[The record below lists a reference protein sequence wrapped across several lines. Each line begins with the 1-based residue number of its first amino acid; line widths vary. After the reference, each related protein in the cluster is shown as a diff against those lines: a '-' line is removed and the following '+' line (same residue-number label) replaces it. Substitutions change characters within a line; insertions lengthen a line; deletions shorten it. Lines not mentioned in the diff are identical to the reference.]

1 MAQATKRENLYQK
14 HKWKL
19 TGVGIGLAIG
29 LGYLILTGSRY
40 SQLVGYFAYMS
51 FACTLIPLPTPPYV
65 IALGKVFHPGGVAF
79 VGAIANCL
87 AALAE
92 YYVIAWLFSKTT
104 LQQQVETNRIF
115 QRFARFF
122 QSAAL
127 ACLIFTGVTPIPFEP
142 FRLAAILI
150 RYNVPKYL
158 LAVFIGRFI
167 RYYLIALIGYLYPI
181 SNRYLIVMLI
191 VLIVIPV
198 IGIFVKGRTTTR
210 TFNFTKFLQ

>member
-1 MAQATKRENLYQK
+1 MSHANKHENLYQK
-14 HKWKL
+14 WKWKL

-40 SQLVGYFAYMS
+40 SQLIGYFAYMS

-65 IALGKVFHPGGVAF
+65 IALGKVFHPGIVA
-79 VGAIANCL
+79 VIGAVANCL

-92 YYVIAWLFSKTT
+92 YSVITWLFSKTI
-104 LQQQVETNRIF
+104 LRQRVETNRIF
-115 QRFARFF
+115 QRFAHYF
-122 QSAAL
+122 QRASF
-127 ACLIFTGVTPIPFEP
+127 ACLIFTGITPIPFEP

-167 RYYLIALIGYLYPI
+167 RYYLVALIGHLYFIP
-181 SNRYLIVMLI
+181 NRYLIAMVI
-191 VLIVIPV
+191 ALIVISV
-198 IGIFVKGRTTTR
+198 IGVFVKGRTATR
-210 TFNFTKFLQ
+210 ACNSTKFL